1 MMRRVLAILA
11 TFIVLESTIA
21 VEVAGRLVPSLHQ

>member
-11 TFIVLESTIA
+11 TFIALASTIA
-21 VEVAGRLVPSLHQ
+21 VEVAGRLVPSPHQ